1 MVWNEKLKREIPEG
15 WEYGTLSD
23 IANITMGQSPKGC
36 SYNMQG
42 AVNRKSA
49 LQEKIEQI
57 RAGAVKKTDL
67 GVNVNKGVIHGKSG
81 KYHVVE
87 KEKKFE
93 EAGVK
98 RKKRNYVLYES
109 KLGTEKEKNLQKIAE
124 PPKPKPKPAPV
135 ARPRV
140 EEKIIQKKKRLEY
153 LDNYQYKE
161 TKNVKNPR
169 RISIVTHQRLG
180 DIVGGVYEEHTFQ
193 RMTVNDTGRG
203 PKLYS
208 QETSTTTSRRGP
220 QGQPLKSTQRTI
232 TASRTVPAMPKEY
245 RKEIKQYSSN
255 TNKRNA
261 PQMRTSKTT
270 TTTTKT
276 TTTRSSSKPVNVRG
290 TTTTTTT
297 TKTVVRGQS
306 ASGLRGRKQ

>member
-1 MVWNEKLKREIPEG
+1 
-15 WEYGTLSD
+15 
-23 IANITMGQSPKGC
+23 
-36 SYNMQG
+36 
-42 AVNRKSA
+42 
-49 LQEKIEQI
+49 
-57 RAGAVKKTDL
+57 
-67 GVNVNKGVIHGKSG
+67 
-81 KYHVVE
+81 
-87 KEKKFE
+87 
-93 EAGVK
+93 
-98 RKKRNYVLYES
+98 
-109 KLGTEKEKNLQKIAE
+109 
-124 PPKPKPKPAPV
+124 
-135 ARPRV
+135 
-140 EEKIIQKKKRLEY
+140 
-153 LDNYQYKE
+153 
-161 TKNVKNPR
+161 
-169 RISIVTHQRLG
+169 
-180 DIVGGVYEEHTFQ
+180 
-193 RMTVNDTGRG
+193 MTVNDTGRG

-255 TNKRNA
+255 TNNRNA

-276 TTTRSSSKPVNVRG
+276 TTTRSNSKPVNVRG